1 MKEFGQPDS
10 LNLTLAAETGAN
22 AGLTKKTAT
31 QAVILL
37 GKIAVRTEATT
48 IREMAAGWGR
58 EFLQAV
64 GEHPVDLSDQTSRY
78 EALLELTG
86 IASSPTPVA
95 TEAALPPQASCLSM
109 PLASGSSGPTG
120 SGRTSA
126 ARSPACRRSR
136 SRSGC
141 CSRTGSATARP
152 ARSTPGDPRSARR
165 VPSSCSSPST
175 WSLRIGRRAM
185 SRDLLV
191 SAGSRPSARATRTRA
206 EGSTS
211 GYSRSARGTPAWSA
225 APPASAIASA
235 APRHVAARRAPAA
248 PATSTGSQPGSGRH
262 TSRRWTSRPRS
273 SGTSR
278 AVRHDDPDVL
288 RTARRR

>member
-86 IASSPTPVA
+86 IDVVA
-95 TEAALPPQASCLSM
+95 DT
-109 PLASGSSGPTG
+109 
-120 SGRTSA
+120 
-126 ARSPACRRSR
+126 
-136 SRSGC
+136 
-141 CSRTGSATARP
+141 
-152 ARSTPGDPRSARR
+152 
-165 VPSSCSSPST
+165 
-175 WSLRIGRRAM
+175 
-185 SRDLLV
+185 SRDG
-191 SAGSRPSARATRTRA
+191 GSIAAASVVLPAAT
-206 EGSTS
+206 
-211 GYSRSARGTPAWSA
+211 SRSARGTPAWSA